1 MGKLK
6 CLRMFADEDTDV
18 FGMFADE
25 VADVFAD
32 VFADVIADVFADV
45 FADVIADELAD
56 VFADVFSDCKWF
68 SGWVQVLA
76 YSRVCA

>member
-1 MGKLK
+1 MLIGLRMGKLK
-6 CLRMFADEDTDV
+6 CLRMFADE
-18 FGMFADE
+18 
-25 VADVFAD
+25 VADVF
-32 VFADVIADVFADV
+32 V
-45 FADVIADELAD
+45 DVIADELAD

>member
-1 MGKLK
+1 MLIGLRMGKLK

-25 VADVFAD
+25 VADVF
-32 VFADVIADVFADV
+32 V
-45 FADVIADELAD
+45 DVIADELAD

>member
-1 MGKLK
+1 
-6 CLRMFADEDTDV
+6 MFADEDTDV

-25 VADVFAD
+25 VADVF
-32 VFADVIADVFADV
+32 V
-45 FADVIADELAD
+45 DVIADELAD